1 MYWIRTRF
9 SFTLL
14 AGLLLLISSC
24 KKEQEDS
31 SVDLNIQRPIE
42 WDESSKMRVSP
53 PNRYGGYARVRQLQ
67 DKSLFLVYSDERG
80 IVGQRS
86 FDAGAT
92 WTDNFLII
100 PNNPQ
105 NFATNAEVN
114 QLANGDIMV
123 WANYRVPGDNTD
135 TTRKLQ
141 IGFVKSSDN
150 GQTWSTEKIV
160 FTAGHQW
167 TEGCWEP
174 VAIQLPSGEVQVYFA
189 NEFPYKGADQSQEIS
204 ILSSFDNGETWTT
217 EPKKISYR
225 DNFRDGM
232 PVPIILKNKQEIVMA
247 IEDNGYDL
255 AFKPSIIRTS
265 LANPWSEPVLAN
277 SPQREF
283 AFQKIFPQKIG
294 FYSGAPYIAQH
305 PDGPTIL
312 LCQSRYKR
320 NNTGLLDNSVPLVAV
335 GDDNARNFD
344 FFSQPF
350 SDIPN
355 RKHGFWNSVNVLENG
370 EIIVLTTTDGY
381 SENGAEEVWMIKGR
395 LKAE

>member
-1 MYWIRTRF
+1 MYRRGIS
-9 SFTLL
+9 SFVWM
-14 AGLLLLISSC
+14 AGCFLLLCSC
-24 KKEQEDS
+24 KKEDGVTS
-31 SVDLNIQRPIE
+31 MANIPRPIE

-53 PNRYGGYARVRQLQ
+53 PNIYGGYARVKQLQ
-67 DKSLFLVYSDERG
+67 DNSLFMVYSDSRG

-86 FDAGAT
+86 FDLGAT

-105 NFATNAEVN
+105 NFVTNAEVN

-123 WANYRVPGDNTD
+123 WANYRVPTDNTD

-141 IGFVKSSDN
+141 IGFVKSSDH
-150 GQTWSTEKIV
+150 GATWSAEKIV
-160 FTAGHQW
+160 FRAGHRW
-167 TEGCWEP
+167 EEGCWEP

-217 EPKKISYR
+217 EPKQICYR
-225 DNFRDGM
+225 RNFRDGM
-232 PVPIILKNKQEIVMA
+232 PVPSILKSKQEIVMA

-255 AFKPSIIRTS
+255 FFKPSIIRTS
-265 LANPWSEPVLAN
+265 LSNPWSEPVLAN
-277 SPQREF
+277 SLQREF
-283 AFQKIFPQKIG
+283 AFLKIFPQKIG
-294 FYSGAPYIAQH
+294 PGSGAPYIAQH

-312 LCQSRYKR
+312 MCQSRYKR
-320 NNTGLLDNSVPLVAV
+320 NNTGTLDNSVPLVAV
-335 GDDNARNFD
+335 GDEQARNFD

-355 RKHGFWNSVNVLENG
+355 RKHGFWNSVTVLDNG
-370 EIIVLTTTDGY
+370 DIIVLTTTDGY
-381 SENGAEEVWMIKGR
+381 SENGAEEVWMIRGR
-395 LKAE
+395 LKNR